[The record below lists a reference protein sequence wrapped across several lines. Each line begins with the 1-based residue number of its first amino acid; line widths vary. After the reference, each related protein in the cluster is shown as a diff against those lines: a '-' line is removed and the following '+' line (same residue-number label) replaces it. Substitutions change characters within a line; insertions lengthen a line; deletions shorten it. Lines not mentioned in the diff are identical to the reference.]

1 MSSRSNSFD
10 RSNSIDSR
18 SWSIGSSEFIIDEP
32 EYLLEQ
38 NKNTNKNT
46 NKHINKHINKPTN
59 KPNRR
64 LRECNIQNVRRNSP
78 NPVNWKILIVDIT
91 KLTQLNT

>member
-38 NKNTNKNT
+38 NKIKRDNLRKSLEQDVSDKQVNTVLT
-46 NKHINKHINKPTN
+46 N
-59 KPNRR
+59 
-64 LRECNIQNVRRNSP
+64 L
-78 NPVNWKILIVDIT
+78 
-91 KLTQLNT
+91 KLK